1 MVRLRYTARLAQS
14 TWSLAKIS
22 QHRILIISSEKGFDT
37 FGGKG
42 EFAVIGADTL
52 LDISVLR
59 FLANVELSDKFFWGK
74 KKDLTRVLFAFMS

>member
-37 FGGKG
+37 LWGKG
-42 EFAVIGADTL
+42 ELAVIGADTL
-52 LDISVLR
+52 LDISMLL
-59 FLANVELSDKFFWGK
+59 FLVNAGLSDKFCWGK
-74 KKDLTRVLFAFMS
+74 KKNLTRVLLAFMS

>member
-22 QHRILIISSEKGFDT
+22 QHRILIISSEKGFDA
-37 FGGKG
+37 FWGKG

-52 LDISVLR
+52 MDISVLR
-59 FLANVELSDKFFWGK
+59 FLVNVGLSAKFCWGQ
-74 KKDLTRVLFAFMS
+74 KKDLTRVLLAFMS